1 MAEGN
6 SQIVLEVTQMW
17 RGKDSE
23 GNDLP
28 LHWAL
33 TFKTAGT
40 DDRPIGNCYNAAG
53 STDTYRYEVERDV
66 PLRNENWRGS
76 LPVGRIPA
84 ESLPKFERILSQIPI
99 TRADPSWNCQN
110 WVWAS
115 LRELRHAGFSIEPI
129 LSWPRLRDGMF
140 DLLEAWECGDI

>member
-6 SQIVLEVTQMW
+6 SQIVLEVTQVW

-33 TFKTAGT
+33 TFKTGGT

-53 STDTYRYEVERDV
+53 NIDTYCYEAEREIT
-66 PLRNENWRGS
+66 LRNDNWRGS

-84 ESLPKFERILSQIPI
+84 ESLAKFEHILSQIPI
-99 TRADPSWNCQN
+99 TRHDTAWNCQN

-129 LSWPRLRDGMF
+129 LSWQRLRGDMF